1 MKNSIKNFTLEPL
14 NKAHFVKTSLATYEQ
29 NGIKKSWEI
38 VESHDSVAILL
49 YHTERKTFVLVKQFR
64 PPVYHRNGDG
74 MTVEMCAGLIDKDKS
89 LVQIA
94 KEEIEEEC
102 GFDVPLEKIERIT
115 QVLSSVGTS
124 GGTQTIYYA
133 EVNELLR
140 VSQGGGI
147 EDEQIEVIEIPITEA
162 KRFIYDESIGK
173 TVGLMFAVLWWFA
186 RTDVEIVTVD

>member
-1 MKNSIKNFTLEPL
+1 MQNIIKNFSLEPL
-14 NKAHFVKTSLATYEQ
+14 KEAHFVKTALATYEQ

-74 MTVEMCAGLIDKDKS
+74 MTIEMCAGLIDKDKS
-89 LVQIA
+89 LEQIA

-115 QVLSSVGTS
+115 KVLSSVGTS
-124 GGTQTIYYA
+124 GGSQTIYYA
-133 EVNELLR
+133 EVNESLR

-147 EDEQIEVIEIPITEA
+147 EDEQIEVVEVPVAEA
-162 KRFIYDESIGK
+162 KMFMYDESIGK
-173 TVGLMFAVLWWFA
+173 TVGLMFAVLWWFEHFGYA
-186 RTDVEIVTVD
+186 Q

>member
-1 MKNSIKNFTLEPL
+1 MKNSIKNFSLEPL
-14 NKAHFVKTSLATYEQ
+14 KEAHFVKTALATYEQ

-74 MTVEMCAGLIDKDKS
+74 MTVEMCAGLIDKEKS
-89 LVQIA
+89 LEQIA

-102 GFDVPLEKIERIT
+102 GFNVPLEKIERIT
-115 QVLSSVGTS
+115 KVLSSVGTS
-124 GGTQTIYYA
+124 GGSQTIYYA
-133 EVNELLR
+133 EVDESMR

-147 EDEQIEVIEIPITEA
+147 EDEQIEVVEVPVAEA
-162 KRFIYDESIGK
+162 KTFIYDESIGK
-173 TVGLMFAVLWWFA
+173 TVGLMFAVLWWFS
-186 RTDVEIVTVD
+186 RFGNTEH